1 MTRAVQ
7 ARIDLS
13 ALHSN
18 FSRVREVA
26 LGRKIMVVVKANA
39 YGHGALHVAQALAD
53 ADSFGVASVE
63 EALVLRRGGVAHPVV
78 LLEGFFDA
86 DELSVIAHEQFE
98 VVIHHVSQLKILE
111 AVTLKTSLTVWLK
124 IDSGMHRLGFP
135 PEQLQSVWRRLS
147 RSENV
152 NGNIRLM
159 SHLACAD
166 DQANTVT
173 IQQLE
178 LFNLISKSIKAEK
191 SIANSAGIL
200 GWPSTH
206 MDWVRPGIMLYG
218 ASPLMGKSANQL
230 GLKPVMTLCSRL
242 IAVNQYKKGE
252 RIGYG
257 GMWSCPEDMQVGV
270 VAVGYGDGYPRHAAI
285 GTPVLV
291 NGDQASLV
299 GRVSMDMITIDLRSI
314 KNARVGDLVVLW
326 GDGLSVDEIAE
337 RAETISYEL
346 LCGISPRV
354 SLQIVDDIN
363 N

>member
-7 ARIDLS
+7 ARINLS
-13 ALHSN
+13 ALRSN
-18 FSRVREVA
+18 LSRVREA
-26 LGRKIMVVVKANA
+26 APECKIMAIVKANA
-39 YGHGALHVAQALAD
+39 YGHGALHVAQTLTE

-63 EALVLRRGGVAHPVV
+63 EALVLRNEGIVHPIV

-86 DELSVIAHEQFE
+86 DELSVIAQEKFE

-111 AVTLKTSLTVWLK
+111 TVNLKTPVTVWLK
-124 IDSGMHRLGFP
+124 MDSGMHRLGFP
-135 PEQLQSVWRRLS
+135 PERLQSTWMRLAQCK
-147 RSENV
+147 NV
-152 NGNIRLM
+152 NDNTRLM
-159 SHLACAD
+159 THLACAD
-166 DQANTVT
+166 DPSSTVT

-218 ASPLMGKSANQL
+218 ASPLLNKSANQL

-252 RIGYG
+252 SIGYG
-257 GMWSCPEDMQVGV
+257 SAWSCPENMQIGV
-270 VAVGYGDGYPRHAAI
+270 VAVGYGDGYPRHAAV

-291 NGDQASLV
+291 NGCQARLV
-299 GRVSMDMITIDLRSI
+299 GRVSMDMIMIDLRSI
-314 KNARVGDLVVLW
+314 KSAKVGDLVVLW
-326 GDGLSVDEIAE
+326 GDGLPVDEISE
-337 RAETISYEL
+337 SAETISYEL

-354 SLQIVDDIN
+354 PLKIVDEVKH
-363 N
+363 

>member
-1 MTRAVQ
+1 
-7 ARIDLS
+7 
-13 ALHSN
+13 
-18 FSRVREVA
+18 
-26 LGRKIMVVVKANA
+26 
-39 YGHGALHVAQALAD
+39 
-53 ADSFGVASVE
+53 
-63 EALVLRRGGVAHPVV
+63 
-78 LLEGFFDA
+78 
-86 DELSVIAHEQFE
+86 
-98 VVIHHVSQLKILE
+98 
-111 AVTLKTSLTVWLK
+111 
-124 IDSGMHRLGFP
+124 
-135 PEQLQSVWRRLS
+135 
-147 RSENV
+147 
-152 NGNIRLM
+152 M

-218 ASPLMGKSANQL
+218 ASSLMGKSANQL

-257 GMWSCPEDMQVGV
+257 GTWSCPEDMQVGV

-326 GDGLSVDEIAE
+326 GDGLPVDEIAE

-354 SLQIVDDIN
+354 PLQIVDDIN